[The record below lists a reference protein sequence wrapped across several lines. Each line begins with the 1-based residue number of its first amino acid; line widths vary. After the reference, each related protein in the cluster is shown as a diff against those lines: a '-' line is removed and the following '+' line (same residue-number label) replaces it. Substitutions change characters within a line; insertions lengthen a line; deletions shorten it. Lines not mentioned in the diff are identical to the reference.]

1 MTPIFVDTS
10 GIIAVVNEDDHWH
23 RRGTEV
29 WAQFVRDSVPLVTTS
44 AVLIELADGLSRVD
58 QRSLATQV
66 SESFRHSAL
75 LEVIQVSG
83 DLEEAAWELYAER
96 PDKEWGMTDCISFIV
111 MRDGEMTQAFTADHH
126 FEQAGFVRLLN

>member
-1 MTPIFVDTS
+1 M
-10 GIIAVVNEDDHWH
+10 
-23 RRGTEV
+23 

-44 AVLIELADGLSRVD
+44 AVLTELADGLSRVD